1 MEGSIKVKSL
11 LAVSLVTLMMVSGAA
26 VANPQDEIEQGVE
39 QFVSSK
45 ISSLRLDIAAQLDG
59 ELKSDA
65 SRGIAEMRTE
75 LVLITDDSNLTAS
88 NGQFG
93 DDE

>member
-11 LAVSLVTLMMVSGAA
+11 LSVSLVTLMMVSGAA

-39 QFVSSK
+39 QFVSSQ

-59 ELKSDA
+59 ELKSEA
-65 SRGIAEMRTE
+65 SRSIAEMCTE
-75 LVLITDDSNLTAS
+75 LVLITDHSNLTAS
-88 NGQFG
+88 NSQFG